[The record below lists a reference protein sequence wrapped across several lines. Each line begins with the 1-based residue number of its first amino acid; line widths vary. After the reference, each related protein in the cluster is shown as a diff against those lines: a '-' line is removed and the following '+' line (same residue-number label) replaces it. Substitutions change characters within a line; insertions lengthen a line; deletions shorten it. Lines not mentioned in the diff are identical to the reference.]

1 MNISMPVI
9 RNGTGADVYFE
20 RLAAGLRGHGHD
32 VSLDFYPRRYEA
44 SARWL
49 AMHYKVPEAARV
61 VHTKAEHGF
70 ALATRGRPLVMTL
83 AHSVFDPLLVP
94 HKTAVTKAYHRLLK
108 RPSIQRSLARASAVV
123 TVSEHS
129 RQRIQQDF
137 DVRDVVTIYNGVD
150 ETRFRVLDEG
160 ERTFRERWDKDRFKL
175 FYVGNRMKRKG
186 SDLLEPIMRE
196 LGDDFVLYYTA
207 GLRGEHERV
216 ASNMVALPRLT
227 DDEMVAAYNECD
239 ALLFPSRMEGF
250 GYPVAEAMACG
261 KPVVCSNSSSMPELV
276 EHGHGG
282 RLCPVDDVRAFADA
296 VRDLAGT
303 TPSER
308 ARMGAFNRQR
318 VLDSFTNER
327 SVQQYEA
334 LYRKLLGE
342 G

>member
-1 MNISMPVI
+1 MTS
-9 RNGTGADVYFE
+9 
-20 RLAAGLRGHGHD
+20 
-32 VSLDFYPRRYEA
+32 RR
-44 SARWL
+44 SANQQTFQVGYR
-49 AMHYKVPEAARV
+49 PE
-61 VHTKAEHGF
+61 EF
-70 ALATRGRPLVMTL
+70 
-83 AHSVFDPLLVP
+83 
-94 HKTAVTKAYHRLLK
+94 
-108 RPSIQRSLARASAVV
+108 Q
-123 TVSEHS
+123 
-129 RQRIQQDF
+129 
-137 DVRDVVTIYNGVD
+137 
-150 ETRFRVLDEG
+150 
-160 ERTFRERWDKDRFKL
+160 
-175 FYVGNRMKRKG
+175 
-186 SDLLEPIMRE
+186 
-196 LGDDFVLYYTA
+196 A

-276 EHGHGG
+276 EHGRGG